1 MSLFGAAR
9 TANNHVCSSVVE
21 HNCLWVFLLYLFW
34 DLFAS
39 FHAEAQQR
47 WPDLDSPLLQVLDA
61 LYPLPRVVHH
71 LGKEVGEA
79 GSAELGGPSPVQ
91 WAVVDGLS
99 VGRVAQAGQLLAGAA
114 AAAAL
119 IWRYVGHISR
129 KKKKG
134 GDIRKQEDIATQG
147 LGVCVVG
154 SDRGCCGDVA
164 VRSIR

>member
-1 MSLFGAAR
+1 MQRAR
-9 TANNHVCSSVVE
+9 RRSTSVRQWL
-21 HNCLWVFLLYLFW
+21 NIICLWVFVLYLFW

-71 LGKEVGEA
+71 LGEEVGEA

-114 AAAAL
+114 AAAL
-119 IWRYVGHISR
+119 IWRCVGHISR
-129 KKKKG
+129 
-134 GDIRKQEDIATQG
+134 RKAVIFANRRISLLSDW
-147 LGVCVVG
+147 VCV
-154 SDRGCCGDVA
+154 S
-164 VRSIR
+164 